1 MDALDHR
8 LLLLGMRDLL
18 DPDKTLSIR
27 SNKAFQLPVAV
38 VFLAGF
44 DDVLVATRK
53 GEVASSMSENKM
65 TGLRTLT
72 IIAALLA
79 GGASLAS
86 AQNGNPTGGYPSV
99 AGGANGNPAA
109 LPAPA
114 ESVAPAPSY
123 KARHYKRLY
132 MSATR
137 HKRGY

>member
-1 MDALDHR
+1 
-8 LLLLGMRDLL
+8 
-18 DPDKTLSIR
+18 
-27 SNKAFQLPVAV
+27 
-38 VFLAGF
+38 
-44 DDVLVATRK
+44 
-53 GEVASSMSENKM
+53 M
-65 TGLRTLT
+65 TGLKAIT

-86 AQNGNPTGGYPSV
+86 AQNGLPTGGYPAV
-99 AGGANGNPAA
+99 AGGANGNPEV